1 MEISLIKEIENS
13 DLSARTRANVLA
25 SAFLSLG
32 VFKDPKGN
40 RSASLKSIF
49 DIQKG
54 LNDLIFEKHNL
65 RTKGGLAL
73 TAQEMIDLGRE
84 PVISPNSTSAEWLA
98 KFVLALKDEVRE
110 LEEEIPWK
118 WWSKDSLDMQN
129 IRVEITDL
137 LFFVVCLAQAAGLD
151 ADDLE
156 ELYRKKAVV
165 NLERQFKNYSKE
177 TKDESDNK
185 GIEVAK

>member
-1 MEISLIKEIENS
+1 MEKDLIKRIEAA
-13 DLSARTRANVLA
+13 DLSDRTRANVFA
-25 SAFLSLG
+25 AAFTACGKAGSGEL
-32 VFKDPKGN
+32 
-40 RSASLKSIF
+40 RSASLKKIF

-54 LNDLIFEKHNL
+54 LNDLIFERHNL
-65 RTKGGLAL
+65 RTKSGVLLNA
-73 TAQEMIDLGRE
+73 EMMIELGRD

-98 KFVLALKDEVRE
+98 KFLLALKDEVRE

-151 ADDLE
+151 AEDLE

-177 TKDESDNK
+177 TKDEADNLS
-185 GIEVAK
+185 IEVSK

>member
-1 MEISLIKEIENS
+1 MDKELIQKIEGS
-13 DLSARTRANVLA
+13 DLSARTRSNVLA
-25 SAFLSLG
+25 SAFLSAG
-32 VFKDPKGN
+32 VGGSLPD
-40 RSASLKSIF
+40 RSASLKKIF

-65 RTKGGLAL
+65 RTKDGVLL

-84 PVISPNSTSAEWLA
+84 PVISPNSTSAEWLS
-98 KFVLALKDEVRE
+98 KFLVALRDEVRE

-118 WWSKDSLDMQN
+118 WWSKDSLNMQN

-151 ADDLE
+151 AEDLE